1 MKLFQVFMQDLKK
14 FFKQPMLIITF
25 VAVACVPILY
35 SGFLLKGTWDPYGKL
50 ENLPIAVVNLDKG
63 ATYQGEPMN
72 VGKEFVDELKKN
84 PKFAWKFVTQEEA
97 ENGMINNHYYAMITI
112 PRNFS
117 TDAASLTNDHPNQS
131 TIEYESNSY
140 YNFIAGQISENAT
153 KEIQNQ
159 LSNNLT
165 EAYTR
170 SIFNQFS
177 KLSNGLKTAG
187 DGATDLDKG
196 AVQLRNGLTV
206 VTKNL
211 STLSSGALKLQ
222 ESVKLLH
229 KGSTQLAKGTADLSK
244 GAHDLAKGTQKLESA
259 GHQLEKGASD
269 AKTGS
274 DALVKGI
281 QSSKQGADQLTAG
294 LTSSLEGSKQLES
307 GLTIS
312 HASSKELAEG
322 AAQVA
327 GGLQQLKTTHPEL
340 ALDPAFQKLLA
351 ASLAVSTG
359 ATKLSEGQ
367 SQLLSGSQTLTA
379 GQKQLLTGSQKL
391 SQGNSQMLQGATKL
405 QVGQQQLAS
414 GLHQY
419 NTKFADIVTGSQK
432 LAQGARQANTG
443 ASKLNTG
450 LGQLLAGSGSMGTGT
465 QKLTSGAH
473 KLEVGASKLS
483 NGSGELASK
492 LNDAADQTADF
503 KADDQTIKMLST
515 PVSIQ
520 ANNDRHI
527 SAYGYGIAPYFISLA
542 LFAGSLVFTTVFSAR
557 TSTSQKDASGWKLFV
572 SKTLTFGLM
581 SFAQAM
587 IVSTLLVFVLA
598 FQVQNIPLFYCFTA
612 LVAFTFMFFCQ
623 AMVTL
628 FDQVGRF
635 IILLVMIF
643 QLASS
648 AGTFPYEL
656 LPGWAKALHPWLPM
670 TYSIRGFRDVISSAN
685 YGDLQGN
692 INHLLIFLI
701 IFLILTIG
709 YFYFKR
715 PKPKRKPTRRLV
727 KA

>member
-1 MKLFQVFMQDLKK
+1 MKLFQVFMKDLKN
-14 FFKQPMLIITF
+14 FLKQPMLIITF

-35 SGFLLKGTWDPYGKL
+35 SGFLLQGTWDPYGKL
-50 ENLPIAVVNLDKG
+50 ENLPVAVVNLDKG

-72 VGKEFVDELKKN
+72 AGKAFVDELKKN
-84 PKFAWKFVTQEEA
+84 PKFAWKFVTKEEA
-97 ENGMINNHYYAMITI
+97 ENGMTNNHYYATITI

-140 YNFIAGQISENAT
+140 YNFIAGQISENAA
-153 KEIQNQ
+153 KELQNQ

-177 KLSNGLKTAG
+177 KLSNGLQTAG

-196 AVQLRNGLTV
+196 AVQLRDGLTV

-211 STLSSGALKLQ
+211 ATLSSGAWKLQ

-229 KGSTQLAKGTADLSK
+229 KGSTQLAEGTAVLSK
-244 GAHDLAKGTQKLESA
+244 GANDLAYGTQKLASA
-259 GHQLEKGASD
+259 GHRLEKGASA

-294 LTSSLEGSKQLES
+294 LTSSLKGSRQLES
-307 GLTIS
+307 GLTTS

-322 AAQVA
+322 AAQVDA
-327 GGLQQLKTTHPEL
+327 GLQQLKTTHPEL
-340 ALDPAFQKLLA
+340 VLDPAFQKLLA
-351 ASLAVSTG
+351 ASQAVSSG

-379 GQKQLLTGSQKL
+379 AQKQLLTGSQKL
-391 SQGNSQMLQGATKL
+391 SQGNSQLLQGATKL
-405 QVGQQQLAS
+405 QEGQQQLAS

-419 NTKFADIVTGSQK
+419 NTKFTEVVMGSQK
-432 LAQGARQANTG
+432 LAQGASQINTG

-450 LGQLLAGSGSMGTGT
+450 LGQLSAGSVNLGTGT
-465 QKLTSGAH
+465 QKLTKGAH
-473 KLEVGASKLS
+473 KLEVGAGKLS
-483 NGSGELASK
+483 DGSGELASR
-492 LNDAADQTADF
+492 LNNAADQTADF

-520 ANNDRHI
+520 ENDDRRI
-527 SAYGYGIAPYFISLA
+527 SVYGYGIAPYFISLA

-557 TSTSQKDASGWKLFV
+557 TSTSRKDASGWKLFV

-581 SFAQAM
+581 SFAQAL
-587 IVSTLLVFVLA
+587 IASTILIFVIGLE
-598 FQVQNIPLFYCFTA
+598 VPNIPLFYGFTT
-612 LVAFTFMFFCQ
+612 LVAFAFMFFCQ

-635 IILLVMIF
+635 IILLLMIL

-656 LPGWAKALHPWLPM
+656 LPGWAKALNPWLPM

-685 YGDLQGN
+685 YGDLYVDTT
-692 INHLLIFLI
+692 HLLLFLVT
-701 IFLILTIG
+701 FLSLTVG
-709 YFYFKR
+709 YFIFKR
-715 PKPKRKPTRRLV
+715 PKSRNQTRTV
-727 KA
+727 ANA